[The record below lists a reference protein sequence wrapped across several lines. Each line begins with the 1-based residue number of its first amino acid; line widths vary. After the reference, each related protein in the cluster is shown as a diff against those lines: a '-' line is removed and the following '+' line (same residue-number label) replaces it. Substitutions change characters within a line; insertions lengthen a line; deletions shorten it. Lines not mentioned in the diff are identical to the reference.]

1 MALPVVL
8 MVGDANKW
16 IPDIVAAAKALKVG
30 AGDQEGTDIAP
41 LCAPGAKERVEG
53 YIDSAEKEGATIV
66 LDGRNC
72 KVDGY
77 PNGNFVG
84 PTIITGVE
92 PGMKCYDEEIFGPV
106 MLIKSCKNL
115 DEAIKVTNAN
125 EYGNGCALFT
135 NCGSAARKYEREV
148 NVGQIGI
155 NLPIPVP
162 LPFFSFTG
170 GKNSYRGALNFY
182 GKQGINF
189 YTYTKTITANWKEFD
204 DSKYG
209 L

>member
-1 MALPVVL
+1 MR
-8 MVGDANKW
+8 
-16 IPDIVAAAKALKVG
+16 
-30 AGDQEGTDIAP
+30 AG
-41 LCAPGAKERVEG
+41 R
-53 YIDSAEKEGATIV
+53 SAQAES
-66 LDGRNC
+66 RC
-72 KVDGY
+72 
-77 PNGNFVG
+77 
-84 PTIITGVE
+84 
-92 PGMKCYDEEIFGPV
+92 
-106 MLIKSCKNL
+106 CKNL
-115 DEAIKVTNAN
+115 DEAITLTNAN